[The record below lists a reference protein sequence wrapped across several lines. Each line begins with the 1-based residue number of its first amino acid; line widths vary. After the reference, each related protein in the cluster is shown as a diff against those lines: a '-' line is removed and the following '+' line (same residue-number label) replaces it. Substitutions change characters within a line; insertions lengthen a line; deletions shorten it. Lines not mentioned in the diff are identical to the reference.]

1 MHFII
6 GHDFQCVEGTLF
18 AWIFASISAFS
29 SSQDLGAARADVAN
43 AQLMT
48 ARANRFMLEFLMTA
62 RTACALKLQVCIR
75 PQLLQGK
82 QITAFSRS

>member
-1 MHFII
+1 
-6 GHDFQCVEGTLF
+6 
-18 AWIFASISAFS
+18 
-29 SSQDLGAARADVAN
+29 
-43 AQLMT
+43 
-48 ARANRFMLEFLMTA
+48 MLEFLMTA